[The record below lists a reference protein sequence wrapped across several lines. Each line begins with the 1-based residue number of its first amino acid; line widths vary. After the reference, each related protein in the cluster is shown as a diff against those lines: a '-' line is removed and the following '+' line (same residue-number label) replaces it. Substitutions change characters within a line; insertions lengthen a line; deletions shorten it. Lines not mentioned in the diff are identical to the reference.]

1 MNPIF
6 LAALQGA
13 AMVSVVAG
21 ATCYDHLIIDTRGT
35 GELQGTSIGF
45 AAIIDQVKQSVPN
58 VGVHDTIYP
67 AAPDVTQL
75 TTLVGAYDIE
85 QTIQQGLKDCPNQL
99 YSLLGATVTNQV
111 LQKYEPTSVEGQA
124 IEAVLLIG
132 NPYHQPLKQ
141 SNRDEDCGNS
151 TAGVTGALVGLGLDI
166 PDAWYET
173 GKVRD
178 ICFSD
183 GLVCN
188 GINAGDLF
196 KPNHLLYGF
205 TPSVIDCGSS
215 FLIDQ
220 MES

>member
-1 MNPIF
+1 MNPSF
-6 LAALQGA
+6 LVALQGA

-35 GELQGTSIGF
+35 GELQGTSIGL
-45 AAIIDQVKQSVPN
+45 AAIIDQVKESVPN

-85 QTIQQGLKDCPNQL
+85 QTIQQG
-99 YSLLGATVTNQV
+99 ATVTNEV

-141 SNRDEDCGNS
+141 GNRDEDCGNS
-151 TAGVTGALVGLGLDI
+151 TAGATGALVGLGLDI

-183 GLVCN
+183 DLVCN
-188 GINAGDLF
+188 GINVGDLF

-215 FLIDQ
+215 FLIDR

>member
-1 MNPIF
+1 MNPTF
-6 LAALQGA
+6 LVALQGA

-45 AAIIDQVKQSVPN
+45 AAIIDQVKESVPN
-58 VGVHDTIYP
+58 VG
-67 AAPDVTQL
+67 
-75 TTLVGAYDIE
+75 
-85 QTIQQGLKDCPNQL
+85 
-99 YSLLGATVTNQV
+99 ATVTNEV

-141 SNRDEDCGNS
+141 GNRDEDCSNS
-151 TAGVTGALVGLGLDI
+151 TAGATGALAGLGLDI

-183 GLVCN
+183 DLVCN
-188 GINAGDLF
+188 GVNAGDLF
-196 KPNHLLYGF
+196 EPDHLLYGF

>member
-1 MNPIF
+1 MNPSF
-6 LAALQGA
+6 LVALQGA

-35 GELQGTSIGF
+35 GELQGTSIGL
-45 AAIIDQVKQSVPN
+45 AAIIDQVKESVPN

-99 YSLLGATVTNQV
+99 YSLLGATVTNEV
-111 LQKYEPTSVEGQA
+111 PQKYEPTSVEGQA

-141 SNRDEDCGNS
+141 GNRDGDCGNS
-151 TAGVTGALVGLGLDI
+151 TAGATGALVGLGLDI

-173 GKVRD
+173 GKFRD

-183 GLVCN
+183 DLVCN

-205 TPSVIDCGSS
+205 TPSVIECGSS

>member
-1 MNPIF
+1 MNPTF
-6 LAALQGA
+6 LVALQGA

-45 AAIIDQVKQSVPN
+45 AAIIDQVKESVPN
-58 VGVHDTIYP
+58 VGVHNTIYP

-75 TTLVGAYDIE
+75 TTLVGAMTLSRRSSRAWKAVPSNSI
-85 QTIQQGLKDCPNQL
+85 L
-99 YSLLGATVTNQV
+99 YLV

-141 SNRDEDCGNS
+141 GNRDEDCSNS
-151 TAGVTGALVGLGLDI
+151 TAGATGALAGLGLDI

-183 GLVCN
+183 DLVCN
-188 GINAGDLF
+188 GVNAGDLF
-196 KPNHLLYGF
+196 EPDHLLYGF

>member
-1 MNPIF
+1 
-6 LAALQGA
+6 
-13 AMVSVVAG
+13 MVSVVAG

-45 AAIIDQVKQSVPN
+45 AAIIDQVKESVPN

-85 QTIQQGLKDCPNQL
+85 QTIQQGLEDCPKQL
-99 YSLLGATVTNQV
+99 YSLLGYSQGKLNCATVTKEV
-111 LQKYEPTSVEGQA
+111 LQKYEPTSVEGQV

-141 SNRDEDCGNS
+141 GNRDEDCGNS
-151 TAGVTGALVGLGLDI
+151 TAGATGALVGLGLDI
-166 PDAWYET
+166 PVAWYET

-183 GLVCN
+183 DLVCN

-205 TPSVIDCGSS
+205 TPSVIDCGSN
-215 FLIDQ
+215 FLTDQ